1 MKSIFSNGAVLSVMV
16 TLAATLSA
24 TAQMTDVLTYHNDS
38 FRTGQALN
46 ERILTPANVSTNHFG
61 KLWTLPAD
69 GLVDAQPLYA
79 AGVRI
84 PGLGLRNVLFVATE
98 HDSVYAYDADSTNLF
113 WHVSMLLSNE
123 MTSDDRN
130 CGQVEP
136 EIGITST
143 PVIDRRL
150 GSNGTIFVVAMS
162 RVVKNSTTTYFQ
174 RVHALD
180 LATGA
185 DRIPPA
191 TVSATYPKTGGTVTF
206 DPGQYKERASLLLLN
221 GVVYTAWASHCDI
234 ETYYGWIIGYNET
247 NLAQTSVLNVTPNGS
262 EGAIWMSGGG
272 LCADTNGY
280 IYFLDA
286 NGSFDT
292 TMNADGFP
300 SKGDFGNAFMKL
312 STTSNVLE
320 VADYFANDNNVNE
333 DNDDGDLGS
342 GGSILLPDM
351 LNSDGQTVQL
361 AVGAG
366 KDANIYIVNREDM
379 GKYSAAIN
387 VNYQTLVGQISAS
400 VFSVPAYFNG
410 FLYYGAVGDSIKAFP
425 FSNALLSTYSSRSAT
440 TFGSPGTTPGIS
452 ANGASNGILWA
463 SANTSPAVLYAYNAT
478 NLALA
483 LYNSRQAAGGR
494 DNFGN
499 GNKNITP
506 TIASARVY
514 VGTAADVGVFGLLDT
529 TTLTPLEIW
538 RNTNF
543 GNPSAVGAAAD
554 GVSPAGDNVPNL
566 IKYALGLSPNSP
578 ATSAQLPASNIQ
590 TNGGQSYLTMTV
602 NRTANPPDVSL
613 AVQVS
618 GDLINWASGS
628 TNTVTL
634 TNTPTQLV
642 VQDTVPVSQ
651 TTARFIRLT
660 VTGP

>member
-1 MKSIFSNGAVLSVMV
+1 MV